1 MYQALLYVRYDYTYI
16 HSNQNFKESFKME
29 IENKYVKANY
39 PNDVIFM
46 LMWCLKDHIIFK

>member
-1 MYQALLYVRYDYTYI
+1 MRYFFYDYTYI

-29 IENKYVKANY
+29 IENKCVKAKY

-46 LMWCLKDHIIFK
+46 